1 MASQDS
7 HRPAG
12 CPTGCWVSFIIA
24 IILFATV
31 GLIVGYLSG
40 DWCYIKSGLEGINLC
55 N

>member
-7 HRPAG
+7 HRPPG
-12 CPTGCWVSFIIA
+12 CPIGCWIFLIVA
-24 IILFATV
+24 IISFATV

-40 DWCYIKSGLEGINLC
+40 DWCYIKSGLDGINLC